1 MPFIHVYIYSVY
13 LIRLKT
19 SIAAMRLRFVS
30 YVRGY
35 MDVLTETEL
44 LSASMRCVL
53 SRRFTT
59 SKYYS
64 LVSAR

>member
-1 MPFIHVYIYSVY
+1 MHFIHVYIYSVY

-19 SIAAMRLRFVS
+19 SIAAIRLCFVS
-30 YVRGY
+30 YVGGY
-35 MDVLTETEL
+35 TDVLTETKL
-44 LSASMRCVL
+44 LRASMRCVL
-53 SRRFTT
+53 TRRFTS